1 VRVRPHKMSGRCLA
15 CFRVGQVWVA
25 ARSDAACVRSR
36 AGLDS
41 MESEA
46 GAATSHHAATTEPE
60 STAAETA
67 APESPAADEDG
78 ATYMGVLQC
87 RFGGR
92 AWIEPSDGG
101 LGGRGRWGLGKQAHP
116 RAQLF
121 ASCVTG
127 EGATKR
133 RHDKATGHR
142 HARDGS
148 RGDSQVCVECLC

>member
-1 VRVRPHKMSGRCLA
+1 MA

-121 ASCVTG
+121 ASCLTG

-142 HARDGS
+142 HARNGS